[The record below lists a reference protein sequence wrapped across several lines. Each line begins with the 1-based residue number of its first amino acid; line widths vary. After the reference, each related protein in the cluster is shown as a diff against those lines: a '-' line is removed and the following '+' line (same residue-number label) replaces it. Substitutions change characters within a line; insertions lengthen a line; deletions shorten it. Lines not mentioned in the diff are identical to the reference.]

1 MDTISLQD
9 KVLSR
14 KQASEFL
21 GICVTTLDG
30 TNIPRVKVR
39 RRVLYQQSELI
50 NWLKKNTNRKEA

>member
-21 GICVTTLDG
+21 GVCVTTLDG
-30 TNIPRVKVR
+30 MNIPRVKLR

-50 NWLKKNTNRKEA
+50 NWLKKNTDRKGA